1 MKNNTMKIY
10 KFTFIVII
18 SSIFAISCGR
28 SYWSENEK
36 NNYLNACIKS
46 YQNNSNVS
54 ASYAS
59 CYCNEALLLTMDK
72 YATGEE
78 ADNNATMTVLKKL
91 ATKATL
97 NANKNCK

>member
-1 MKNNTMKIY
+1 MKIY
-10 KFTFIVII
+10 KFTFTVII

-36 NNYLNACIKS
+36 NNYLNACVES

-78 ADNNATMTVLKKL
+78 ADNNATLSEMSVI
-91 ATKATL
+91 ARGASYM
-97 NANKNCK
+97 ADAYCE